1 MVVKSVHLKNSEEG
15 KGPYSTKKERVACVP
30 TLTSVWTELVL
41 CDVPS
46 VVAAFTTWPGMEVG
60 APLPSRHPSLLPALS
75 PPRPAA
81 AAIAE
86 VDYYTA
92 MIAAH
97 HLTELAG
104 LPAATGAGGE

>member
-1 MVVKSVHLKNSEEG
+1 MKNSEEG

-30 TLTSVWTELVL
+30 TLTSVWTGLVL
-41 CDVPS
+41 CDVPF
-46 VVAAFTTWPGMEVG
+46 VAAAFTTWPGMEVG
-60 APLPSRHPSLLPALS
+60 APLSLPRHPSSLRSS

-92 MIAAH
+92 MTAAH
-97 HLTELAG
+97 HRAELAR